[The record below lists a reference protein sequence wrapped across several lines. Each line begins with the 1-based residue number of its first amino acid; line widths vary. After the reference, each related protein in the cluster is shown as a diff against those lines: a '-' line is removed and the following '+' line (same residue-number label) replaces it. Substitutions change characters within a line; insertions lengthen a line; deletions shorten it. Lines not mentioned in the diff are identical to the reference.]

1 MLDRAESHLNRELD
15 LRLFVRRQRFL
26 VMSVLG
32 LLSKRQRTFLARSSK
47 LVLSS
52 DSSTAEIARVNLN
65 HLETLALD
73 SSSGQEDEQFGP
85 VVKNELSA
93 DVGAMVKRGN
103 AVDKRLVNLFRLGVG
118 DGGRLSKPQII
129 EQKDKKRPEELA
141 GIDQFLNETPQPA
154 RINQFVEDSQETI
167 KSIRRR
173 DPDEFGL
180 LIDESDLSIEP

>member
-1 MLDRAESHLNRELD
+1 M
-15 LRLFVRRQRFL
+15 
-26 VMSVLG
+26 
-32 LLSKRQRTFLARSSK
+32 
-47 LVLSS
+47 
-52 DSSTAEIARVNLN
+52 
-65 HLETLALD
+65 D

>member
-1 MLDRAESHLNRELD
+1 M
-15 LRLFVRRQRFL
+15 
-26 VMSVLG
+26 
-32 LLSKRQRTFLARSSK
+32 
-47 LVLSS
+47 
-52 DSSTAEIARVNLN
+52 
-65 HLETLALD
+65 D

-141 GIDQFLNETPQPA
+141 GSDQFLNETPGLA
-154 RINQFVEDSQETI
+154 RINQNVEDSQETI
-167 KSIRRR
+167 KSIR
-173 DPDEFGL
+173 DQHLDDFQLLMDEANLF
-180 LIDESDLSIEP
+180 IEHEKNRVKIHIWTKNDD